1 MRRKLHQ
8 KSAARNTPAGA
19 PSPFS
24 PDGFSFDPKSI
35 SVFTSSNG
43 SKEKRPGDVF
53 GAEELAAS
61 RANYNRSKFVG
72 LLQRAK
78 YHRSFRNQG
87 LTIFLYF
94 VGPGVLVALLVFL
107 GLI

>member
-1 MRRKLHQ
+1 MKKKVHQ

-19 PSPFS
+19 PSPFAS
-24 PDGFSFDPKSI
+24 GGFSFDPKSI
-35 SVFTSSNG
+35 SVLTSSTG
-43 SKEKRPGDVF
+43 AKEKRPGDVF
-53 GAEELAAS
+53 GADELAAS
-61 RANYNRSKFVG
+61 RANFNRTKFVG
-72 LLQRAK
+72 IIRRAR

>member
-1 MRRKLHQ
+1 MRKKFHH
-8 KSAARNTPAGA
+8 KSAARNSPAGA
-19 PSPFS
+19 PSPFAS
-24 PDGFSFDPKSI
+24 GGYSFDPKSI
-35 SVFTSSNG
+35 SAFTNSS
-43 SKEKRPGDVF
+43 STKERRPGDVF
-53 GAEELAAS
+53 GADELAAS
-61 RANYNRSKFVG
+61 RATYSRSKFVG
-72 LLQRAK
+72 LIRRAK